1 MNLWRIFLLSSL
13 LTLATPSWSVVETI
27 SFDSQK
33 QEQRY
38 KALIDEL
45 RCLVCQNQNLA
56 DSDAPLAKDLRSI
69 TIKMLKEGKSD
80 KQIKTFMRE
89 RYGDFVLYKPPVTP
103 STYHL
108 WFGPFLLLVLVLFFL
123 VLRLRKKQDAE
134 LLKTAQ
140 ANDEATRI
148 KVQNLLRDTP
158 EIAPKNRD

>member
-1 MNLWRIFLLSSL
+1 MKLWRIFLLSCLLALTTQSL
-13 LTLATPSWSVVETI
+13 AVVETV
-27 SFDSQK
+27 SFDNKK

-69 TIKMLKEGKSD
+69 TIKMLKEGQSD
-80 KQIKTFMRE
+80 EQIKTFMRE
-89 RYGDFVLYKPPVTP
+89 RYGDFVLYKPPVNPT
-103 STYHL
+103 TYHL
-108 WFGPFLLLVLVLFFL
+108 WFGPFLFLILVLFFI
-123 VLRLRKKQDAE
+123 VLKLRKKQDAE

-158 EIAPKNRD
+158 EVTPKNQD